1 VQPWAAPAAATA
13 TTAPATRRSRLFVLR
28 VSRTSSG
35 LPQGAD
41 DSIRALALL
50 PCTPREPPAP
60 PPPLA
65 GAVRAILQ
73 GFPGQVRLF
82 AKNLDTGATFGLGE
96 DDRVRAASTI
106 KLAVMVEAFDR
117 VARGRARWDEPL
129 TPAS

>member
-1 VQPWAAPAAATA
+1 
-13 TTAPATRRSRLFVLR
+13 
-28 VSRTSSG
+28 
-35 LPQGAD
+35 
-41 DSIRALALL
+41 
-50 PCTPREPPAP
+50 
-60 PPPLA
+60 
-65 GAVRAILQ
+65 
-73 GFPGQVRLF
+73 VRLF